1 MKRTAQLIQP
11 MHDRVLVRAEQ
22 PPEKVGRI
30 FLPET
35 LQTNKTSATAD
46 INAIKAVVIAVG
58 PGKRDEDG
66 WRVPTSYKPGD
77 KVWVSS
83 RWNDLPAYS
92 ETERLIQEADI
103 LGMRGT

>member
-1 MKRTAQLIQP
+1 MIHP
-11 MHDRVLVRAEQ
+11 MHDRVLVRAEK
-22 PPEKVGRI
+22 PAEKVGRI
-30 FLPET
+30 FLPQIA
-35 LQTNKTSATAD
+35 QTNKTGTTAD
-46 INAIKAVVIAVG
+46 INAVKAVVIAVG

-66 WRVPTSYKPGD
+66 WRVPMAYKPGD